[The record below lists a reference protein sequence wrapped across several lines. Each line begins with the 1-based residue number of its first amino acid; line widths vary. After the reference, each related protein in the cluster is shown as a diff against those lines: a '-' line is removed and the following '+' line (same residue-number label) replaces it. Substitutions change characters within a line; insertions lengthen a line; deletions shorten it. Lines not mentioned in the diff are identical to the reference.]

1 MDILYKRT
9 CTEGGGNPGNVPL
22 PLHVNKQE
30 DSCRHVLIFQR
41 RLIPVQYTVEK
52 PQRCIN
58 IGQGT
63 GEHLPYDVV
72 VEAAPAPHY
81 TNLAG

>member
-1 MDILYKRT
+1 LQICIDIPEKINS
-9 CTEGGGNPGNVPL
+9 CTVYGGKTP
-22 PLHVNKQE
+22 
-30 DSCRHVLIFQR
+30 
-41 RLIPVQYTVEK
+41 
-52 PQRCIN
+52 RCIN
-58 IGQGT
+58 IDQGT

>member
-1 MDILYKRT
+1 VDILYKRT
-9 CTEGGGNPGNVPL
+9 CTEGEGNPGNVPL

-30 DSCRHVLIFQR
+30 DSCRYVLI
-41 RLIPVQYTVEK
+41 ISEKINSCTVYGGK
-52 PQRCIN
+52 TPRYIN
-58 IGQGT
+58 IDRGT